1 MRLKAIKDVPVS
13 EVEAKKQLLQANKQL
28 QRFKSMFGDDASS
41 DASGLAEQLR
51 AKESELESLRLQ
63 LQERE
68 QVCLVTSQ
76 CRSGS
81 SKFLGRC
88 TTIFRA

>member
-28 QRFKSMFGDDASS
+28 QRFKSMFGDASS

-51 AKESELESLRLQ
+51 AKESELESIRLQ